1 MDTQSGEGRELAAGS
16 RELGIGSRRLAV
28 DFLKLGAGIKENAF
42 GIMEQGTGSR
52 DDGSVARD
60 FLACFWEMQESSIK
74 LSFFSKRLGDCW
86 TEQDAGDMLETLALL
101 NHKYKLLNT
110 TQSMIS
116 VTIQGKDSCI
126 YSISNPPTREI
137 SSELYCAS
145 AHTIGNKFFEG
156 I

>member
-1 MDTQSGEGRELAAGS
+1 MAAGS

-28 DFLKLGAGIKENAF
+28 HFLKLGG

-145 AHTIGNKFFEG
+145 AHTIGNQFFKG